1 MVLTLLSGTARSEGL
16 RCLKKYGQRLGLE
29 IAAEMRV
36 PLAAARKLLA
46 ELSAAGDVVM
56 CQPTRHEGATMIEAW
71 QCRVSGFVPVPAPGR
86 KPKAA

>member
-1 MVLTLLSGTARSEGL
+1 VNV
-16 RCLKKYGQRLGLE
+16 KRLDLE

-36 PLAAARKLLA
+36 PLATVRKLFA
-46 ELSAAGDVVM
+46 EFSAAGEVVM
-56 CQPTRHEGATMIEAW
+56 CQLTRYEGSKPIEAW